1 MEVMPC
7 IAMQTLLTLLC
18 KRSLGPAPSRP
29 EGEARQFSPA
39 HKLYL
44 CAFLLQKE
52 DRIMLPYLTDYEN
65 DRRLFRPRVVNA
77 ILVLLPFMVLYR
89 ATELWFSDMYW
100 FDYMKQGHYGLMW
113 AGLCLLS
120 VRKPRFALVAA
131 YGDAAAIVIASFTG
145 DALREYNK
153 LTATPEDYIKS
164 CEGKL
169 AHHAPWIWIQLFFT
183 VIVLYVAYVRQ
194 IEPRIKARRERRG
207 K

>member
-1 MEVMPC
+1 
-7 IAMQTLLTLLC
+7 
-18 KRSLGPAPSRP
+18 
-29 EGEARQFSPA
+29 
-39 HKLYL
+39 
-44 CAFLLQKE
+44 
-52 DRIMLPYLTDYEN
+52 MLPYLTDYEN

-77 ILVLLPFMVLYR
+77 ILVLMPFMVLYR
-89 ATELWFSDMYW
+89 ATELWFGDMYW
-100 FDYMKQGHYGLMW
+100 FDYMKHGHYGLMW

-120 VRKPRFALVAA
+120 VHKPRFALVAA

-169 AHHAPWIWIQLFFT
+169 SHHGPWIWLQLFFT
-183 VIVLYVAYVRQ
+183 VMVLYVAYVRQ

>member
-1 MEVMPC
+1 MPC

-52 DRIMLPYLTDYEN
+52 DRTMLPYLTDYEN

>member
-1 MEVMPC
+1 
-7 IAMQTLLTLLC
+7 
-18 KRSLGPAPSRP
+18 
-29 EGEARQFSPA
+29 
-39 HKLYL
+39 
-44 CAFLLQKE
+44 
-52 DRIMLPYLTDYEN
+52 MLPYLTDYEN
-65 DRRLFRPRVVNA
+65 DRRLFRPRMVNA

-100 FDYMKQGHYGLMW
+100 SDYMKQGHYGLMW

-183 VIVLYVAYVRQ
+183 VIVLYVAYARQ
-194 IEPRIKARRERRG
+194 IEPRIKVRRERRG

>member
-1 MEVMPC
+1 
-7 IAMQTLLTLLC
+7 MQTLLTLLC

-52 DRIMLPYLTDYEN
+52 DRTMLPYLTDYEN
-65 DRRLFRPRVVNA
+65 DRRLFRPRMVNA

>member
-1 MEVMPC
+1 
-7 IAMQTLLTLLC
+7 
-18 KRSLGPAPSRP
+18 
-29 EGEARQFSPA
+29 
-39 HKLYL
+39 
-44 CAFLLQKE
+44 
-52 DRIMLPYLTDYEN
+52 MLPYLTDYEN

-89 ATELWFSDMYW
+89 ATELWFGDMYW

-131 YGDAAAIVIASFTG
+131 YCDAAAIVIASFTG
-145 DALREYNK
+145 DALWEYNK
-153 LTATPEDYIKS
+153 LTATPENYIKS

-169 AHHAPWIWIQLFFT
+169 AHHGPWIWLQLFFT
-183 VIVLYVAYVRQ
+183 VIVLYVAYARQ

>member
-1 MEVMPC
+1 
-7 IAMQTLLTLLC
+7 
-18 KRSLGPAPSRP
+18 
-29 EGEARQFSPA
+29 
-39 HKLYL
+39 
-44 CAFLLQKE
+44 
-52 DRIMLPYLTDYEN
+52 MLPYLTDYEN

-77 ILVLLPFMVLYR
+77 ILVLMPFMVLYR
-89 ATELWFSDMYW
+89 ATELWFGDMYW
-100 FDYMKQGHYGLMW
+100 FDYMKHGHYGLMW

-120 VRKPRFALVAA
+120 VHKPRFALVAA

-164 CEGKL
+164 CEGRL
-169 AHHAPWIWIQLFFT
+169 AHHAPWIWIQLFFA
-183 VIVLYVAYVRQ
+183 VMVLYMAYARQ